1 MVTKVKVYS
10 NDNITIVGSIQNYLL
25 QHGIHADIRNEYT
38 SGAMGEAVFFDAWPE
53 LWVIDTDV
61 AEAKKLLEQVISPSE
76 AAVTGLEW
84 LCKHCSEAN
93 PANFELCWQ
102 CSLPK

>member
-1 MVTKVKVYS
+1 MVTKEKVYS

-38 SGAMGEAVFFDAWPE
+38 SGVMGEAAFFDAWPE

-61 AEAKKLLEQVISPSE
+61 AEAKKLLEQVISPSQE
-76 AAVTGLEW
+76 VTGPEW
-84 LCKHCSEAN
+84 LCKHCNEAN
-93 PANFELCWQ
+93 PTNFELCWQ
-102 CSLPK
+102 CSQPK